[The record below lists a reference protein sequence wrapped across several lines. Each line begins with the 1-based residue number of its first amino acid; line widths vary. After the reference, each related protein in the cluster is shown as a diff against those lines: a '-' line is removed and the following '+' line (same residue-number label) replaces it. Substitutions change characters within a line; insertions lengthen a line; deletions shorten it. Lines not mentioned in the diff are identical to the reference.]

1 MMNMYD
7 QGPPSVDG
15 SYSLGGTLPPPPP
28 PPTDEE
34 ATADGSLPSLLTAPS
49 GGSAPY
55 SYHPHNPPPA
65 GLPSGVNGGSYIHDP
80 ESYITSNLAM
90 AEQYR
95 RVNPDVPVGWHP
107 RKATTIK
114 AGGTLSKRQL
124 TEGTRKRK
132 VKSCPVKGCPRQ
144 SRGVKFDY
152 MCQRHFNES
161 KGIVSNF
168 VDWRMLLQ
176 PDEANPGKEDG
187 KTAGKKKVEDDGEKN
202 ASVEEASV
210 VEKKEEG
217 GEESGKKTDKLE
229 GGGDCETTAAVEKNS
244 NVANQ
249 VEVAI

>member
-15 SYSLGGTLPPPPP
+15 SYSLGGAPPPP

-49 GGSAPY
+49 GGSAAY

-95 RVNPDVPVGWHP
+95 RANPDVPVGWRP

-124 TEGTRKRK
+124 AVGTRKRK

-144 SRGVKFDY
+144 SRGIKFDH
-152 MCQRHFNES
+152 MCQRHYNES

-176 PDEANPGKEDG
+176 PDGANPGKEDG
-187 KTAGKKKVEDDGEKN
+187 KTADKKKEEDDVEKN
-202 ASVEEASV
+202 TSVEEAPV
-210 VEKKEEG
+210 VEKKEED
-217 GEESGKKTDKLE
+217 GEESGEKADKLD
-229 GGGDCETTAAVEKNS
+229 GDCETTAAVEKNS
-244 NVANQ
+244 DPNQ